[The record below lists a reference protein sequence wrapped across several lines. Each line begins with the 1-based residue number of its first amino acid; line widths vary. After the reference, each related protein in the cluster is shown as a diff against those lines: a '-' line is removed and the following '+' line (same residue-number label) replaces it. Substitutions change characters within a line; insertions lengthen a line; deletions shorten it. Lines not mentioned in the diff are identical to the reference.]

1 MGMVMRE
8 GMKGAYSTHDVARI
22 CHVTPMTVIRW
33 IEDGKL
39 PAFKTVGG
47 HRRIRGADL
56 QSFCTSRGIP
66 MPRTATGGVLLVD
79 TDAARRASTASAI
92 RSAIPGVEVHEAID
106 AHEAEQKRR
115 SAHPAVIVVES
126 GMTRGELVDTL
137 RSLLDDPDR
146 PS

>member
-1 MGMVMRE
+1 MVMRE

-66 MPRTATGGVLLVD
+66 MPSTALGGVLLVD
-79 TDAARRASTASAI
+79 ADLGRRSSTASAI
-92 RSAIPGVEVHEAID
+92 RSAMPGVEVFEATD
-106 AHEAEQKRR
+106 AHEAELKRR
-115 SAHPAVIVVES
+115 HGHPAVVVVES
-126 GMTRGELVDTL
+126 GMSRGELVDTL
-137 RSLLDDPDR
+137 RALLDDPNR

>member
-1 MGMVMRE
+1 MVMRE
-8 GMKGAYSTHDVARI
+8 GIKGAYSTHDVARI

-47 HRRIRGADL
+47 HRRIRGPDL
-56 QSFCTSRGIP
+56 MSFCSSRGIP

-79 TDAARRASTASAI
+79 ADGARRASTASAI
-92 RSAIPGVEVHEAID
+92 RTAIPGVEVA
-106 AHEAEQKRR
+106 EAEDARDAAEKRR
-115 SAHPAVIVVES
+115 HVHPAVIVVES
-126 GMTRGELVDTL
+126 GMSRGELIEAL
-137 RSLLDDPDR
+137 RALLDDPDR

>member
-66 MPRTATGGVLLVD
+66 MPRMASGGVLLID
-79 TDAARRASTASAI
+79 TDGARRATTASAI
-92 RSAIPGVEVHEAID
+92 KLAIPGVEVHEAVD

-115 SAHPAVIVVES
+115 SSHPAVVVVES
-126 GMTRGELVDTL
+126 GMSRGELVEML
-137 RSLLDDPDR
+137 RALLDDPDR

>member
-1 MGMVMRE
+1 MVMRE
-8 GMKGAYSTHDVARI
+8 GNKGAYSTHDVARI

-47 HRRIRGADL
+47 HRRIRGPDL
-56 QSFCTSRGIP
+56 MTFCTSRGIP
-66 MPRTATGGVLLVD
+66 LPRTATGGILLVD
-79 TDAARRASTASAI
+79 GDHNRRAATAAAI
-92 RSAIPGVEVHEAID
+92 RSAIPGAEVLEAVD
-106 AHEAEQKRR
+106 AHEAEQKRHH
-115 SAHPAVIVVES
+115 SHPAVIVVES
-126 GMTRGELVDTL
+126 GMSRGELVDAL

>member
-1 MGMVMRE
+1 MRE
-8 GMKGAYSTHDVARI
+8 AIKGAYSTHDVARI

-66 MPRTATGGVLLVD
+66 MPRAATGGVLLVD
-79 TDAARRASTASAI
+79 TDGMRRANTAASI
-92 RSAIPGVEVHEAID
+92 RAAIPGVEVA
-106 AHEAEQKRR
+106 EAENAHDAEMKRR
-115 SAHPAVIVVES
+115 HVHPAVIVVES
-126 GMTRGELVDTL
+126 GMSRSELVDAL
-137 RSLLDDPDR
+137 RALLNDPDR

>member
-1 MGMVMRE
+1 MVMRE

-47 HRRIRGADL
+47 HRRIRGPDL
-56 QSFCTSRGIP
+56 MSFCTSRGIP
-66 MPRTATGGVLLVD
+66 MPRTATGGVLLIDGDVM
-79 TDAARRASTASAI
+79 RRSSTAQAI
-92 RSAIPGVEVHEAID
+92 RSAMPGVEVAEAGD

-115 SAHPAVIVVES
+115 HGHPSVIVVES
-126 GMTRGELVDTL
+126 GLSRGELIDAL
-137 RSLLDDPDR
+137 RMLLDDPDR